1 MNDSDKT
8 TTRGRVAS
16 LDLSYNGT
24 TRVVINVGEYSTLSE
39 TRIEGTIYVD
49 GQPTDK
55 WQLGQMVT
63 ITIER

>member
-1 MNDSDKT
+1 MNDSDKM

-16 LDLSYNGT
+16 LDLSYDGT
-24 TRVVINVGEYSTLSE
+24 TRVVIAVGEFSTISE
-39 TRIEGTIYVD
+39 TRIDGTIYVD
-49 GQPTDK
+49 GQPTNK